1 MSSVSFNNFGYV
13 ASKEVDNTILASRYG
28 HQKNQEKM
36 IVLDVIE
43 KLELNPLDQ
52 VLDIG
57 SGPGLLTLPLSYI
70 ARTVTAVDHEQVLKK
85 INKQQDN
92 NIILK
97 AGNFLELD
105 LSEKFNK
112 IVTYSVL
119 HYLQSEN
126 EVLEFVKKAISL
138 LHKDGILMIGDVAN
152 RQKQDRY
159 FSTEKGLL
167 EEGEFNQNRLETSEN
182 NQPDSIGD
190 YLHERVKDD
199 QCAYIDDDLVV
210 KIFLLAR
217 NNGCDSYI
225 VPQKQG
231 LPFSNYREDILIY
244 S

>member
-57 SGPGLLTLPLSYI
+57 SGPDLLTLPLSYI

-138 LHKDGILMIGDVAN
+138 LHKDGILMIGDV
-152 RQKQDRY
+152 
-159 FSTEKGLL
+159 F
-167 EEGEFNQNRLETSEN
+167 
-182 NQPDSIGD
+182 
-190 YLHERVKDD
+190 VK
-199 QCAYIDDDLVV
+199 
-210 KIFLLAR
+210 
-217 NNGCDSYI
+217 N
-225 VPQKQG
+225 
-231 LPFSNYREDILIY
+231 ILKN
-244 S
+244 